1 MKTIVTTIVA
11 ILNITFVVA
20 VLYFFI
26 PKEANQIY
34 ETKPKTTSNDLL
46 HMSEDEIRE
55 VVYNRTESK
64 SSLKVEAIKASTV
77 SYADEIE
84 ELIETRP
91 SNGDYYKY
99 ESIRVNGH
107 DAHLLIV
114 YDPKQ
119 IKLITC
125 KEFNTPD
132 GVSGKSTLLEM
143 ARRTGASAAVNGGGF
158 YENEHGGLDTPKGY
172 VIKDGEII
180 WRTSDKAG
188 DLIGFN
194 ENGKLMLMH
203 ATGEEAIE
211 QGIVDALEFGPF
223 LVKDGQAINYK
234 PVVGGFTRAARM
246 AVGQR
251 SDGIVIFM
259 MVEGLHGSG
268 ITLNELARA
277 LVKYGAMTAA
287 NLDGGASSQ
296 LVVNGKLVSKATD
309 IKNNILKDGRGI
321 VTGWGVFNNN

>member
-114 YDPKQ
+114 YDSKQ

-203 ATGEEAIE
+203 ATGEEAI
-211 QGIVDALEFGPF
+211 
-223 LVKDGQAINYK
+223 
-234 PVVGGFTRAARM
+234 
-246 AVGQR
+246 

>member
-1 MKTIVTTIVA
+1 MKTIVTSIIA
-11 ILNITFVVA
+11 IINITFIVV

-26 PKEANQIY
+26 PKEVNQVY
-34 ETKPKTTSNDLL
+34 EQEKPTQTYDLL
-46 HMSEDEIRE
+46 KMSEDEIRE
-55 VVYNRTESK
+55 VVYNRTELK
-64 SSLKVEAIKASTV
+64 SSIKNETAKINNV
-77 SYADEIE
+77 VYADEIE

-114 YDPKQ
+114 YDPKE
-119 IKLITC
+119 IKLITS
-125 KEFNTPD
+125 KAFGTED

-158 YENEHGGLDTPKGY
+158 YENEHGGLDKPKGY

-180 WRTSDKAG
+180 WRTSDQAG

-194 ENGKLMLMH
+194 ADGKLMLLH

-223 LVKDGQAINYK
+223 LVNNGQAINYK
-234 PVVGGFTRAARM
+234 PTVGGFTRAARM

-268 ITLNELARA
+268 ITLNELAKA
-277 LVKYGAMTAA
+277 MVKYGAFTAA
-287 NLDGGASSQ
+287 NLDGGASAQ
-296 LVVNGKLVSKATD
+296 VVVEGKLVSKATD
-309 IKNNILKDGRGI
+309 IKNNVLKDGRGI
-321 VTGWGVFNNN
+321 VTGWGIFDNN